1 MVDNIEKLI
10 INKDNKVLKSEE
22 YQKDKYMFSIIEEN
36 LNLETMFLIS
46 DEENYVAGRSEEKRP
61 VWIWTKNDI
70 TSEKMDEIKEIIKYF
85 ISVGN
90 KKFTVK
96 KNVYD
101 YFKSTGFDLINYD
114 DYFEMGALECHEL
127 KKAKKCDGYL
137 DKPRE
142 DEIDILAK
150 YWHDDCREMVKADE
164 VTMEE
169 AYVHMKELIGTDTF
183 LVWRN
188 DDGKIVSMVKYKISN
203 GLAKLNHVYTP
214 DEERRK
220 GYAANLIY
228 EVTKL
233 VVEKGAMPLLYTD
246 YNYLP
251 SNKSYMNVGYVHT
264 GILINFSCK

>member
-1 MVDNIEKLI
+1 MIHNIEGLI
-10 INKDNKVLKSEE
+10 IDRNHEVFKREE

-36 LNLETMFLIS
+36 LNLETMFLVS
-46 DEENYVAGRSEEKRP
+46 DGDKYIAGRTEENRP
-61 VWIWTKNDI
+61 VWIWTVDNISDDKI
-70 TSEKMDEIKEIIKYF
+70 EEIKDVIRYF
-85 ISVGN
+85 VSLGN
-90 KKFTVK
+90 KKFTIK
-96 KNVYD
+96 KYIYD
-101 YFKSTGFDLINYD
+101 KLKKSNFDLINYD

-127 KKAKKCDGYL
+127 KKAKECDGHI
-137 DKPRE
+137 DRPRE

-150 YWHDDCREMVKADE
+150 YWHDDCKEMVKADE

-169 AYVHMKELIGTDTF
+169 AYEHMSELIKTDTF

-188 DDGKIVSMVKYKISN
+188 DFGKIVSMVKYKVSN

-228 EVTKL
+228 AVTKDML
-233 VVEKGAMPLLYTD
+233 EKEYGPLLYTD

-264 GILINFSCK
+264 GVLINFSCK